1 MSEVL
6 EFSESVGS
14 NAAVNSHFGLIVDIA
29 IGLIFLLFA
38 VWHAKKGFYKTF
50 AGIIALVVAIA
61 IAIIGAGYLTP
72 SVVDKTWPKVEET
85 VVENYDSSVGHTIT
99 ELHDLVG
106 DGAEKLL
113 KITHL
118 EEKAENIL
126 EEHESTSWSEA
137 PKEKL
142 LQLVHKALREVVHA
156 MLFIVIALLGLL
168 LFKPIHA
175 LVDKINDA
183 PVLKQ
188 LDWLGG
194 FAIGLLE
201 CLAIFFIVI
210 KICEMRDVSFFR
222 DIQEGSWFITKLLGS

>member
-29 IGLIFLLFA
+29 VALIFLLFA
-38 VWHAKKGFYKTF
+38 IWHARKGFYKTF
-50 AGIIALVVAIA
+50 AGIIAVVVAIA
-61 IAIIGAGYLTP
+61 IGIIGAGYLTP
-72 SVVDKTWPKVEET
+72 PVMEKAWPKVEEK
-85 VVENYDSSVGHTIT
+85 VVENYDS
-99 ELHDLVG
+99 
-106 DGAEKLL
+106 EKLL

-126 EEHESTSWSEA
+126 DESKAVSWTEA
-137 PKEKL
+137 PKAKL
-142 LQLVHKALREVVHA
+142 LELVHKALREVVHA
-156 MLFIVIALLGLL
+156 GLFLVIALLGLL
-168 LFKPIHA
+168 LFKPINA

-194 FAIGLLE
+194 FVIGLLE
-201 CLAIFFIVI
+201 CLAVFFIVI

-222 DIQEGSWFITKLLGS
+222 DIQEGSWFVTKLLGL

>member
-29 IGLIFLLFA
+29 VALIFLLFA
-38 VWHAKKGFYKTF
+38 VWHARKGFYKTF
-50 AGIIALVVAIA
+50 AGIIAVVVAIA
-61 IAIIGAGYLTP
+61 IGIIGAGYLTP
-72 SVVDKTWPKVEET
+72 PVMEKAWPKVEET
-85 VVENYDSSVGHTIT
+85 VVENYDSSVGHTVA

-106 DGAEKLL
+106 SGAEKLL

-126 EEHESTSWSEA
+126 DESKAVSWTEA
-137 PKEKL
+137 PKAKL
-142 LQLVHKALREVVHA
+142 LELVHKALREVVHA
-156 MLFIVIALLGLL
+156 ALFIVITLLGLL
-168 LFKPIHA
+168 LFKPINA

-194 FAIGLLE
+194 FVIGLLE
-201 CLAIFFIVI
+201 CLAVFFIVI

-222 DIQEGSWFITKLLGS
+222 DIQEGSWFVTKLLGL